1 MAYKAIDKALLMTVG
16 TIEPSI
22 APKVVPSI
30 HQLSSGFAMTISA
43 LTSAFIGAVLFNKGE
58 AHG

>member
-30 HQLSSGFAMTISA
+30 HP
-43 LTSAFIGAVLFNKGE
+43 AVEIE
-58 AHG
+58 ASPKK